1 MHPTIV
7 NQPETAQSQTRNREQ
22 FAADIVRNI
31 PVPMHPTIVNQPETA
46 NANESLA
53 NGPDADE
60 PHANE
65 PLLENR
71 RSIENFIF
79 DWGLEGIVI
88 QIKNS
93 K

>member
-7 NQPETAQSQTRNREQ
+7 NQPETAHGNES
-22 FAADIVRNI
+22 
-31 PVPMHPTIVNQPETA
+31 

-53 NGPDADE
+53 NGPNADE

-88 QIKNS
+88 QIINS